1 MKSIELYH
9 VCVPPEKQIGSHE
22 HPLWELSLVKRG
34 HGQRT
39 VCSNTAP
46 FYENDL
52 VLVPPEITHYWTFDR
67 TEPEIESITVQFST
81 DWLNDIATVIP
92 EAVQTVKYILKIKDA
107 IQILDNDADLIIDT
121 LCRMVEQP
129 QFVRVLSL
137 FHILVKIANS
147 EDTVIVGRKVSD
159 IAKKIEKIQTYI
171 DCNYNHCLSINDI
184 AQYVGIN
191 RSSLCVFFKK
201 HTGCT
206 IVEAIN
212 KRRLSVACNL
222 LRNDRMTIR
231 EVCYMSGFNDYP
243 YFCRLFKKTFNSTPK
258 TYKSQHKTIQLQ

>member
-22 HPLWELSLVKRG
+22 HPLWELSLVIKG

-39 VCSNTAP
+39 MCDSTTSFCA
-46 FYENDL
+46 NDL
-52 VLVPPEITHYWTFDR
+52 VLVPPDIPHHWTFDN
-67 TEPEIESITVQFST
+67 EDNVIESITVQFST
-81 DWLNDIATVIP
+81 DWMNDISQVIP
-92 EAVQTVKYILKIKDA
+92 ESVHTVEFILKNKDA
-107 IQILDNDADLIIDT
+107 IQILGNAAENIKDF
-121 LCRMVEQP
+121 LCRMVEQS
-129 QFVRVLSL
+129 QFERIISLLHIFVL
-137 FHILVKIANS
+137 IANS
-147 EDTVIVGRKVSD
+147 DETVIAGRKIND
-159 IAKKIEKIQTYI
+159 TIKKIEKIQTYI
-171 DCNYNHCLSINDI
+171 DCNYNHSLSIEDI
-184 AQYVGIN
+184 ARYIGVN

-201 HTGCT
+201 HMGST

-222 LRNDRMTIR
+222 LRNDKLTIR

-258 TYKSQHKTIQLQ
+258 TYKSQHKT